1 MATTI
6 ADVAKRAGVGVGTV
20 SRVLNGGKSV
30 NEKTKEAVLKAI
42 EELNYSPNSMAK
54 KLREQKNG
62 VIALMIPLLYHPYF
76 AKLADC
82 VEREASQYGYSVM
95 LVSTQQ
101 HVEKED
107 EMLER
112 INRREVD
119 GAIIV
124 THYEHSVEQT
134 KGCPLVAIDRHLGED
149 VPFVTSDN
157 YEATKKAVRYLFECG
172 CKNVAYLGT
181 KPIVDSEVLL
191 REKAY
196 RDALAAYGKP
206 VKIINESRV
215 HGDEKSIVDEFFDNI
230 GDTDGVFVSGCSTA
244 GLLCGVAEERGI
256 KIPEQLQVVAYDG
269 SFKQW
274 STKQITCMEQ
284 PLDELSRSAVKL
296 LIDKIHG
303 KPTPLCTMHECSF
316 IVGTTTK

>member
-30 NEKTKEAVLKAI
+30 NAKTKEAVLKAI
-42 EELNYSPNSMAK
+42 DELNYSPNSMAK

-62 VIALMIPLLYHPYF
+62 VIALMIPLLYHPFF

-82 VEREASQYGYSVM
+82 VEREASQCGYSVM

-124 THYEHSVEQT
+124 THYEHSEEQIN
-134 KGCPLVAIDRHLGED
+134 GCPLVAIDRHLGD
-149 VPFVTSDN
+149 GVPYVTSDN
-157 YEATKKAVRYLFECG
+157 YEATKKAVKYLFEHG

-181 KPIVDSEVLL
+181 KPVVDSEVLL

-196 RDALAAYGKP
+196 RDVLAEYGKP
-206 VKIINESRV
+206 VKIINEAKV
-215 HGDEKSIVDEFFDNI
+215 HGDEKSIVDEFFANM

-244 GLLCGVAEERGI
+244 ELLCLSAEEMGI
-256 KIPEQLQVVAYDG
+256 KVPEQLQVVAYDG

-274 STKQITCMEQ
+274 SMKLITCMEQ
-284 PLDELSRSAVKL
+284 PIDELSRSAVEL
-296 LIDKIHG
+296 LIDKING
-303 KPTPLCTMHECSF
+303 KSTPLCTMHKCSF
-316 IVGTTTK
+316 VIGTTTK